1 MGKLDERAREL
12 VEGGDTGR
20 AVVDVLRVLGPEVM
34 GFLVGVLKSEPD
46 ADDVFSAVSTRLW
59 RSLAAFEWRCS
70 LRTWVYVIA
79 RREIVRYRS
88 SNKRFLDGR
97 VPISEIE
104 DVVKAIT
111 SEAHRTHRSAA
122 RSDRLATLRDELT
135 EDDRALL
142 VLRVDRALP
151 WEDVA
156 LAFVEERESAEPAA
170 LQREAARLRK
180 RFQLLKS
187 KLATRAREEGL
198 V

>member
-1 MGKLDERAREL
+1 VDKLDERAREL
-12 VEGGDTGR
+12 VADGDVGR
-20 AVVDVLRVLGPEVM
+20 AVVDVLRAHGPEVM
-34 GFLVGVLKSEPD
+34 GFLVGVLRSEHD

-59 RSLAAFEWRCS
+59 RSLGSFEWRCT
-70 LRTWVYVIA
+70 LRTWIYVIA
-79 RREIVRYRS
+79 RREIARYRS
-88 SNKRFLDGR
+88 SNRRFLDGR

-111 SEAHRTHRSAA
+111 SEAHRTHRSTA
-122 RSDRLATLRDELT
+122 RSDRLASLRDELS

-156 LAFVEERESAEPAA
+156 LAFVEDPESASPAD
-170 LQREAARLRK
+170 LQRESARLRK
-180 RFQLLKS
+180 RFQLVKS